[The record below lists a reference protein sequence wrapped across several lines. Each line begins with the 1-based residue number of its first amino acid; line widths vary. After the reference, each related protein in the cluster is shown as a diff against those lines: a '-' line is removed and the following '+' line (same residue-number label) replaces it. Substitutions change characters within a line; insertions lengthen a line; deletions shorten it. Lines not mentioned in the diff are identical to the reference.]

1 MARRLTRALVCLSML
16 DVSLGDSQLLTV
28 NTIQYSLFLTHGQEA
43 DQGFGVLVNAGCF
56 PGRQSVADTV
66 IVNTIKY
73 SLFLTHG
80 QEADQGFG
88 VLVNAGRFPGR
99 QSVAGS

>member
-1 MARRLTRALVCLSML
+1 MRRVLVLVGLRQSM
-16 DVSLGDSQLLTV
+16 
-28 NTIQYSLFLTHGQEA
+28 FLTHGQEA
-43 DQGFGVLVNAGCF
+43 DQGLGVLVNAGRF
-56 PGRQSVADTV
+56 PGRQLL
-66 IVNTIKY
+66 IVNTIQY